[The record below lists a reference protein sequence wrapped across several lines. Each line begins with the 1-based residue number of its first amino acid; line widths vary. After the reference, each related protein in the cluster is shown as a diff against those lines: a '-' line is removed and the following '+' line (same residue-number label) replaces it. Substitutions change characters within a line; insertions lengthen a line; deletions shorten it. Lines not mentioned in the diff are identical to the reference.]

1 LKWKK
6 NIIHEGAFKGNDFAN
21 LEKAYNE
28 EQEIIAKIKN
38 LSDYRMLSYRAR
50 SLLVG
55 THPHKSI
62 HEKRRELQK
71 ILNNPLLKSEQR
83 ALSYPAAVTYFHI
96 LANIYDNLR
105 KDYEAFECRKKMISM
120 MEDHPE
126 ELQESLTNYVVSVYN
141 ILGSSLALRLH
152 AELEHYIGK
161 LRTIEK
167 TYSKKIS
174 DSDRLFTSLGSSI
187 YELRMRIGM
196 GEFGMGI
203 ENLIEIERELKE
215 FGKNLIKEDKLYFF
229 YLIAYGYFGAGKY
242 DDALVWINRILN
254 DRDVDRNSNLYTKS
268 KILNLIIHYEL
279 GNLDLLDYLIRS
291 AHRFFNK
298 HNFSGQEEKIVVQ
311 FLRRLP
317 DISPGAQLT
326 SFFEEFLNHLRSGPH
341 TKLTKRRET
350 GTAGSFEIQNNFTSI
365 AEFDFESWLEGKISG
380 KTFADVIKE
389 KHARRP

>member
-1 LKWKK
+1 
-6 NIIHEGAFKGNDFAN
+6 
-21 LEKAYNE
+21 
-28 EQEIIAKIKN
+28 
-38 LSDYRMLSYRAR
+38 
-50 SLLVG
+50 
-55 THPHKSI
+55 
-62 HEKRRELQK
+62 
-71 ILNNPLLKSEQR
+71 
-83 ALSYPAAVTYFHI
+83 
-96 LANIYDNLR
+96 
-105 KDYEAFECRKKMISM
+105 MISM